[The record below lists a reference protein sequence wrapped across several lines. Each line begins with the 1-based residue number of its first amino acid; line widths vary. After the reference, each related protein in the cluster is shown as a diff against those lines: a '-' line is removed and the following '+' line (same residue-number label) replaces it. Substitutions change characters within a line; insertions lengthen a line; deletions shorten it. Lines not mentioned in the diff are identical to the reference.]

1 MRPDLGRH
9 VMIDME
15 TLSTRSNPV
24 VRSIAAVAFDLHQP
38 WSHAGDAVQYAP
50 LFEADV
56 RLAGQQE
63 AGLHVDLETVKWWM
77 GQSDAARARFTRKE
91 DIRVDSVLV
100 PLLGA
105 FRTVGTD
112 VPWHDGGA
120 RVWSYGAC
128 SDLVWLRS
136 LCEAYGYEFPIH
148 YRNLWCARTFA
159 GVMEVGVAD
168 DYRKPDEP
176 KHDPYWDCIA
186 QIRMLRH
193 ARTKQIM
200 STRMDV

>member
-1 MRPDLGRH
+1 MKLAPGNGSD

-15 TLSTRSNPV
+15 TLSTRANPV
-24 VRSIAAVAFDLHQP
+24 VRSIAAVKFDLHLP
-38 WSHAGDAVQYAP
+38 WRAVDPTQYEP

-63 AGLHVDLETVKWWM
+63 AGLHLDLDTVKWWM
-77 GQSDAARARFTRKE
+77 QQSDAARARFVRKE
-91 DIRVDSVLV
+91 DERVDTVLV
-100 PLLGA
+100 DLGRKLRGA
-105 FRTVGTD
+105 GTD

-120 RVWSYGAC
+120 RVWSYGATA
-128 SDLVWLRS
+128 DLVWLRS
-136 LCEAYGYEFPIH
+136 LFETYGYEYPVH

-168 DYRKPDEP
+168 DYRKTDEP
-176 KHDPYWDCIA
+176 KHDPYWDCVA

-193 ARTKQIM
+193 ARTKQVEQKW
-200 STRMDV
+200 S